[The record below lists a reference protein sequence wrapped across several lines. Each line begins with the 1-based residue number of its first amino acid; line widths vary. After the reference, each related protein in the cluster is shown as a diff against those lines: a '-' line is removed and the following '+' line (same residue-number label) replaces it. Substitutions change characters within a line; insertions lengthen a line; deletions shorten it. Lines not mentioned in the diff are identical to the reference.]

1 MKCQYCGRDLS
12 GTDEYRR
19 REHRRLCKNATPE
32 VRYIHSGIRQKEF
45 PKDKDPRTETNAL
58 YDALAALV
66 HLHGCEQEGI
76 ESGMP
81 TPEQWEQAVDN
92 AVIALKGARR
102 ES

>member
-45 PKDKDPRTETNAL
+45 PKTRARIMAEEIASAKISNEKD
-58 YDALAALV
+58 LV
-66 HLHGCEQEGI
+66 DIIEQTINTHMKE
-76 ESGMP
+76 
-81 TPEQWEQAVDN
+81 
-92 AVIALKGARR
+92 LKGD
-102 ES
+102 E